1 MADVPAFGIRP
12 QNPGW
17 RQVSPVLSSA
27 AMAVTLADIAK
38 DLDVSVVTVSKAL
51 RNQGSISAAMRKRVL
66 QRAKELN
73 YQPNLVARSLVTR
86 RTFTIGLV
94 LPDIRHPFFAEIAK
108 AVAEVVRPLNYHV
121 IISYFEENA
130 ELEEAEVESL
140 VARQVDGLILASA
153 QPPGERGQFDRL
165 NDRKV
170 PFVLIDRP
178 MAGVAASFVGVDNQA
193 IGNLATEHLIAQG
206 CRRIA
211 HLRGPGMGIA
221 AARMEGYRQALK
233 AHKLVVPGGYVV
245 QASYHGDLGYRAM
258 QTLLQMKPI
267 PDGVSCYNDPVAIGA
282 MRAVAEAGLNVPH
295 DIAII
300 GAGNVH
306 YSELL
311 SVPLS
316 TVDQGTSLIG
326 TQAAEI
332 LMHRITSKRPVDPK
346 KVLISP
352 KLVVRRSTQRLSPTT
367 VPSPESVVSS

>member
-1 MADVPAFGIRP
+1 V
-12 QNPGW
+12 
-17 RQVSPVLSSA
+17 VSSA

-86 RTFTIGLV
+86 RTFTIGLL

-108 AVAEVVRPLNYHV
+108 AVAEVVRPQNYHV
-121 IISYFEENA
+121 IISYFEEDA
-130 ELEEAEVESL
+130 ELEATEAESL
-140 VARQVDGLILASA
+140 VARQVDGLILASV
-153 QPPGERGQFDRL
+153 QPPGDRRLFDRL
-165 NDRKV
+165 KERKV

-178 MAGVAASFVGVDNQA
+178 MAGVTASFVGVDNQA
-193 IGNLATEHLIAQG
+193 IGKLATEHLIAQG

-233 AHKLVVPGGYVV
+233 ANELTIPEGYVV
-245 QASYHGDLGYRAM
+245 QASYHGDLGHRAM
-258 QTLLQMKPI
+258 QTLLQMKTI

-282 MRAVAEAGLNVPH
+282 MRAVAEAGLSVPH

-316 TVDQGTSLIG
+316 TVDQGTSQIG
-326 TQAAEI
+326 TRAAGI
-332 LMHRITSKRPVDPK
+332 LMHQITSKRGVEPK
-346 KVLISP
+346 KILISP
-352 KLVVRRSTQRLSPTT
+352 KLVVRRSTQRLSPTP
-367 VPSPESVVSS
+367 VLSPESIISL